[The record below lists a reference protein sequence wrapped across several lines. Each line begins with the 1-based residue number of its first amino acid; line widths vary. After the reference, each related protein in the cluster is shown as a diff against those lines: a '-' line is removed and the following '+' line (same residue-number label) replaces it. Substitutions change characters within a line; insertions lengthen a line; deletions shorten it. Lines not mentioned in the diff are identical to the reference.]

1 MGVPRSRNGTLE
13 AAARPASGSGGKD
26 AHSGTAGVEWYAH
39 GAAGMFVGCEHTG
52 EHPDPEAECECR
64 QALQR
69 LWNSVRK
76 QAHP

>member
-26 AHSGTAGVEWYAH
+26 AHPGTAGVERCAH
-39 GAAGMFVGCEHTG
+39 GTAGTSAGCEHTG
-52 EHPDPEAECECR
+52 KHPDPEAECECR

-69 LWNSVRK
+69 LWDSVRK